1 MAQWVKL
8 LSCKHEDLS
17 SNPQAHVKAES
28 VIPMSLQDKM
38 ETRALLEACELG
50 SLRNAASNKKE
61 DPVSNKVEVKISLH
75 THTSRA
81 LTCTHLHSRT

>member
-1 MAQWVKL
+1 ML
-8 LSCKHEDLS
+8 CKHEDLS

-61 DPVSNKVEVKISLH
+61 DPVSNKVEGKEQHRRLISDLQRH
-75 THTSRA
+75 IQVQTLSSS
-81 LTCTHLHSRT
+81 L